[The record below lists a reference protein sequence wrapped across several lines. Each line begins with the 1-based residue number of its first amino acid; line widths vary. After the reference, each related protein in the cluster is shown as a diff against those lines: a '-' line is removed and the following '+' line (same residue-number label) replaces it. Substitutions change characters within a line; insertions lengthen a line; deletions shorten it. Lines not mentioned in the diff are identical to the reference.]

1 MPEQGL
7 APTETAAPQ
16 PAGGP
21 SDPGGPAEGRNRPLR
36 LRPLGGVSTGASAW
50 LALLQRYGALLML
63 LLVCVVFSILEP
75 STFATKSN
83 AVTILQQQA
92 VLACLALGLL
102 FPIAV
107 GEFDLSVGYV
117 LGFAA
122 VEAASLGGA
131 SHVSGGLVIP
141 LVILTGLGIGFLNG
155 ILSAVFKIHS
165 LIATLGVGFAVS
177 GATVGISGGTTLYE
191 GIPQAIPELSNTNIL
206 GLRSA
211 VWVVLVVAVILYLIL
226 TFTPFGKR
234 IYATGGSERVARL
247 AGVRTSLIKVV
258 AFSIAGGLAAFA
270 GLLLLGQSGGATP
283 NFGVD
288 LLLPAFA
295 AIFLGATAIRPGT
308 FNVWGTI
315 IAILLLAAGFTG
327 LGLEGVPLW
336 VQPIFDG
343 TVLILAVLI
352 TRREDRSLG
361 AAN

>member
-1 MPEQGL
+1 MSEQRESTATATHPADGSGPDNDR
-7 APTETAAPQ
+7 AP
-16 PAGGP
+16 
-21 SDPGGPAEGRNRPLR
+21 RRLR
-36 LRPLGGVSTGASAW
+36 VRPLGGVTAGGPPGI
-50 LALLQRYGALLML
+50 ALIQRYGALLML
-63 LLVCVVFSILEP
+63 ILVCVVFSILEP
-75 STFATKSN
+75 SSFATKRN
-83 AVTILQQQA
+83 LVTILQQQA
-92 VLACLALGLL
+92 VLACLSLGLL

-107 GEFDLSVGYV
+107 GEFDLSVGYI
-117 LGFAA
+117 LGFSA
-122 VEAASLGGA
+122 VEAASLGGQ
-131 SHVSGGLVIP
+131 SHVSGGLVI
-141 LVILTGLGIGFLNG
+141 LIVILTGLGIGMLSG
-155 ILSAVFKIHS
+155 ILTAVFRIHS

-191 GIPQAIPELSNTNIL
+191 GIPPAISEIANTEFL
-206 GLRSA
+206 GLKSA
-211 VWVVLVVAVILYLIL
+211 VWVVFAVAVLLFLIL

-234 IYATGGSERVARL
+234 VYAVGGSERVARL
-247 AGVRTSLIKVV
+247 AGVRTTVIKVI
-258 AFSIAGGLAAFA
+258 AFSIAGGLASFA
-270 GLLLLGQSGGATP
+270 GLLALGQAGGATP

-343 TVLILAVLI
+343 TVLIVAVMI

-361 AAN
+361 AGG

>member
-1 MPEQGL
+1 
-7 APTETAAPQ
+7 
-16 PAGGP
+16 
-21 SDPGGPAEGRNRPLR
+21 
-36 LRPLGGVSTGASAW
+36 
-50 LALLQRYGALLML
+50 
-63 LLVCVVFSILEP
+63 
-75 STFATKSN
+75 
-83 AVTILQQQA
+83 
-92 VLACLALGLL
+92 LGLL

-107 GEFDLSVGYV
+107 GEFDLSVGYI

-122 VEAASLGGA
+122 VEAASLGGQ

-141 LVILTGLGIGFLNG
+141 IVILSGVAIGTLNG
-155 ILSAVFKIHS
+155 ILTARFKIHS

-191 GIPQAIPELSNTNIL
+191 GIPPAVSELANTEIL
-206 GLRSA
+206 GLKSA
-211 VWVVLVVAVILYLIL
+211 VWVVFVVAVVLYAIL

-234 IYATGGSERVARL
+234 VYAVGGSERVARL
-247 AGVRTSLIKVV
+247 AGVRTGFVKIA
-258 AFSIAGGLAAFA
+258 AFAIAGGLAAFA
-270 GLLLLGQSGGATP
+270 GVLDLGQAGGATP
-283 NFGVD
+283 NSGVD

-343 TVLILAVLI
+343 SVLIVAVLI